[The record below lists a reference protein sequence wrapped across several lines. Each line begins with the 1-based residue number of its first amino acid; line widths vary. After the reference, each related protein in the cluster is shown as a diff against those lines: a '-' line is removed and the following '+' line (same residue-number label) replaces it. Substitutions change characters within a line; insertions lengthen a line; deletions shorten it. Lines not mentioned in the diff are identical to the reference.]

1 MTIKYKSQ
9 CKLESEKN
17 KQDNQFL
24 LIVMHKFGL
33 PAAASGTPSAAATT
47 TAMKGKFSFSVDSL
61 LSKKTIENLREE
73 IKDSRFTELELRQD
87 SCSDSNQENIEEWG
101 FYNHF

>member
-1 MTIKYKSQ
+1 M
-9 CKLESEKN
+9 KN

-33 PAAASGTPSAAATT
+33 PQASGNNTATS

-73 IKDSRFTELELRQD
+73 IKDSRFTELELQQD
-87 SCSDSNQENIEEWG
+87 SCSDSNQENIEE
-101 FYNHF
+101 

>member
-1 MTIKYKSQ
+1 M
-9 CKLESEKN
+9 KN

-33 PAAASGTPSAAATT
+33 PGQASGTTNTT
-47 TAMKGKFSFSVDSL
+47 ASTAMKGKFSFSVDSL

-73 IKDSRFTELELRQD
+73 IKDSRFTELELQQD
-87 SCSDSNQENIEEWG
+87 SCSDSNQENIEE
-101 FYNHF
+101 